1 MRKKMLILLLV
12 LAAPLV
18 SCSLDDDGVNFNFV
32 ALQIVSAELPESF
45 VQNQTYEISVTYVR
59 PNGCT
64 FFEGFDISESDT
76 TVRNVVAVGS
86 ELQDT
91 ACTQEA
97 EEVEATFNFIVL
109 HSEDYI
115 FRFWTG
121 EDADGEPEFIE
132 IEVPVL

>member
-1 MRKKMLILLLV
+1 MLILLLV

>member
-12 LAAPLV
+12 LATPLV
-18 SCSLDDDGVNFNFV
+18 SCNLDDDGVNFNFV

-45 VQNQTYEISVTYVR
+45 TQNQTYEITVTYVR

-64 FFEGFDISESDT
+64 FFEGFDISEADT

-86 ELQDT
+86 ELQDE
-91 ACTQEA
+91 ACTQAA
-97 EEVEATFNFIVL
+97 EEVTATFNFIVL
-109 HSEDYI
+109 HSDDYI

-121 EDADGEPEFIE
+121 EDAEGEPEFLE
-132 IEVPVL
+132 IEVPVN